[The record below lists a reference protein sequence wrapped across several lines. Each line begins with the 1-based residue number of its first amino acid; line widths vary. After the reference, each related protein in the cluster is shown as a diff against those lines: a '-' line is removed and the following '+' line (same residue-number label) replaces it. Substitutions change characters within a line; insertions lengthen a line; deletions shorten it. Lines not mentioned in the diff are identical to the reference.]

1 MTARAALFDL
11 DGTLVDSL
19 EDLTDAVNHM
29 LAGFGRPSLT
39 PASVR
44 RLVGK
49 GAHNLVKRALETES
63 EEAIKQGIK
72 LFVAYNSAHI
82 TDKSVLYPGVREALP
97 RLAENGI
104 RLAVISNKP
113 EALCGLIMEA
123 LGVARLFEI
132 ICGGDT
138 FPEMKPSPLP
148 LLQALERL
156 DIAAHDAVMVG
167 DSINDI
173 QAGQQAGVTTIGCT
187 WGYGGSD
194 ELAEADHCAASPNDM
209 AAILLKNIEKQK
221 LL

>member
-1 MTARAALFDL
+1 MTLHAALFDL

-29 LAGFGRPSLT
+29 LAGFGHLPLT

-49 GAHNLVKRALETES
+49 GAHNLVRRALETES
-63 EEAIKQGIK
+63 EEEITRGIE
-72 LFVAYNSAHI
+72 LFVAYNRAHVA
-82 TDKSVLYPGVREALP
+82 DKSALYPGVREALP

-113 EALCGLIMEA
+113 EALSRLIMEA
-123 LGVARLFEI
+123 LGIARLFEI

-148 LLQALERL
+148 LLLALERL
-156 DIAAHDAVMVG
+156 GVAANEAVMVG

-173 QAGQQAGVTTIGCT
+173 QAGQRAGVTTIGCT
-187 WGYGGSD
+187 WGYGGMA
-194 ELAEADHCAASPNDM
+194 ELAGADHSAASPGDM
-209 AAILLKNIEKQK
+209 ADILLKES
-221 LL
+221 